1 MRYALAASREAVR
14 GSCWVWVFEEEVENT
29 VVKASLIRC
38 VSSVMSSLCSGLVL
52 VMMDE
57 LCVLCNVWVGIGM
70 ASDVCVFVLC

>member
-1 MRYALAASREAVR
+1 VRYALAASREAVR

-52 VMMDE
+52 VMMSE
-57 LCVLCNVWVGIGM
+57 
-70 ASDVCVFVLC
+70 